1 MHRQAAKYI
10 VNHSVNIS
18 ISNRNVSNLLVLA
31 ILLCLYGCASTGN
44 PSGGPKDKTPPKIL
58 AEKSTDNLQ
67 TNFTKQRIELN
78 FDEFIN
84 LKSPLQQV
92 VISPPL
98 IYPLQFDHRG
108 KRVRIKFHEEEQL
121 KEDVT
126 YSISFGEAIT
136 DFREGNKLE
145 NFKFVFSTGDEL
157 DSLTFSG
164 SVLDA
169 YTREPAK
176 DILVM
181 LYDTL
186 TRDSIPYQDR
196 PYYFAKT
203 DDEGKF
209 KIENMKSD
217 TFKIFALGDANLNY
231 VYDQDSEIIG
241 FTDSLYII
249 SDSVKSTIQLEVFT
263 GKTTPLLY
271 DINTSE
277 NGVVRLEFDQSPEDV
292 NYTVTDTTLQVYPQ
306 VKKDSLL
313 LWYENPSDTFFTFY
327 ILEDTINI
335 NTNRLKKP
343 GPLKFVASNANLS
356 SGIMKRDSIKYT
368 YSRPISL
375 VDSSQIQLY
384 FTKDTLQKPLEGWSA
399 DVMENDPF
407 SIYFSYSWQEK
418 DTLTLSLDSAAVI
431 DIFGNTIDS
440 SGLTFRI
447 EQAEKRGIILFELNQ
462 IQDSIDY
469 FVEIRKSDKII
480 KTIVLTSEN
489 NSVTLPGLKA
499 GQYKATIIE
508 DRNRNRRWDAG
519 NYLENRQSEVVRT
532 VDIEELRENW
542 EVEARVDWEK
552 VLNQKPVSK
561 KKKK

>member
-1 MHRQAAKYI
+1 MHRQAAKHI

-18 ISNRNVSNLLVLA
+18 ISNKSATTLLALV
-31 ILLCLYGCASTGN
+31 IMLCLYGCASTGN

-58 AEKSTDNLQ
+58 DEKSTDNLQ
-67 TNFTKQRIELN
+67 TNFAKQRIELN

-84 LKSPLQQV
+84 LKNPLQQV

-186 TRDSIPYQDR
+186 SRDSIPYQDR

-249 SDSVKSTIQLEVFT
+249 SDSVNSTIQLEVFT
-263 GKTTPLLY
+263 GKSTPQLY

-292 NYTVTDTTLQVYPQ
+292 NYTVTDSALQVYPQ

-313 LWYENPSDTFFTFY
+313 LWYENPSDTFFTFFV
-327 ILEDTINI
+327 LEDTINI
-335 NTNRLKKP
+335 NTNTLKKS
-343 GPLKFVASNANLS
+343 GPLKFVESNASLS

-368 YSRPISL
+368 YSRPLSYVDTSL
-375 VDSSQIQLY
+375 IKVY
-384 FTKDTLQKPLEGWSA
+384 YTKDTLQKPLQGWSA
-399 DVMENDPF
+399 DLMDNDPY
-407 SIYFSYSWQEK
+407 SIYLSYSWEEK

-440 SGLTFRI
+440 SGLTFKI
-447 EQAEKRGIILFELNQ
+447 EQAEKRGIILFELNE
-462 IQDSIDY
+462 IKDSIDY

-480 KTIVLTSEN
+480 KKLVLTSEN
-489 NSVTLPGLKA
+489 NTVTMPGLKA

-508 DRNRNRRWDAG
+508 DLNRNRRWDAG
-519 NYLENRQSEVVRT
+519 NYLEHRQSEVVRT